1 MLLNPR
7 DMLLVVEWT
16 YASVLGLARP
26 IGARWKA
33 VPMDCEDMRPPMPS
47 EQSFWVGR

>member
-16 YASVLGLARP
+16 CPSVLGLART
-26 IGARWKA
+26 IGVRWKA
-33 VPMDCEDMRPPMPS
+33 VPMDGQDMRPRCP
-47 EQSFWVGR
+47 QSNPFWVER